1 MVSFNFQ
8 DGEMVSSPA
17 VLVLGSSSQIGT
29 GVILFTNNENRVFPP
44 QHFEVNNGRF
54 KALLHVSEGS
64 NSFQVELAG
73 NGIVNPL
80 GFPEYRGQPQIA
92 DKGRFT
98 LHFNPLPENKP
109 LHMCLMVARDSPG
122 QFDMPG
128 YRLQRGEQATL
139 DTAIRKL
146 KVAGRLMQAYT
157 QDEFRAIGLSNRT
170 FQVVEESV
178 HQQGLFGYSVDLP
191 TPHNEIKVHVLRS
204 PKTVAELRD
213 PNLAQQNPHGSNTG
227 GLFSHALDVIK
238 NTPEIFD
245 KKRLLGSAVQCA
257 VIYLD
262 ATYDT
267 KNDMILTHAA
277 LGGGDADV
285 KLAIFG
291 SHGLHSWPTNFAQ
304 VGPSFLDATQLSKRE
319 VANDAGECGT
329 SWECMNVTMG
339 AFMHE
344 VGHLFGS
351 PHQVDGV
358 MLRDY
363 VWWNRSFMTREFQ
376 SLRTGSRGE
385 TIRRDGLWPRM
396 CHWNRLDLY
405 RYLYHGSFS
414 LPTDSGDSSFGK
426 VYSSLAK
433 APQGTKEAS
442 LYHTP
447 NGTHI
452 KSDSGVYL
460 IEFITDDL
468 ARHHTVFFPRAY
480 GGQGRQSEISLDYQT
495 CYREFK
501 KATGDSKDTFDVR
514 VLSLDG
520 DIFISNFKKHASNN
534 DRQLRSDLGL
544 NRGTLTAFRS
554 DRLGKDNA
562 NEQVIGFDLSTV
574 SKVRVY
580 HGGALDGMRFY
591 FSLGQGGP
599 PPVPSRNYLGK
610 VMQKISNKEQQPL
623 SGGQRE
629 VTIGNKTGNYTDFQ
643 VPHGEQISKFHFRN
657 GAWIDAVQFE
667 TNRGTK
673 SPFYGN
679 VNGGHL
685 LTLEAPGSDYEVV
698 GMYGFTG
705 SWMDGIGVVYTGRR
719 GA

>member
-1 MVSFNFQ
+1 MAISFNFQ
-8 DGEMVSSPA
+8 DGEMVSSPT
-17 VLVLGSSSQIGT
+17 VIVLGQTSKTAT
-29 GVILFTNNENRVFPP
+29 GVVLFTNNENRVFPP
-44 QHFEVNNGRF
+44 QHFEVNNGHF
-54 KALLHVSEGS
+54 KAILHVSEGT
-64 NSFQVELAG
+64 NSFSVEIAA
-73 NGIVNPL
+73 NGVVSPL
-80 GFPEYRGQPQIA
+80 GFAEFRGQPQIA
-92 DKGRFT
+92 DLGKLL
-98 LHFNPLPENKP
+98 LHFNSLPQNKP
-109 LHMCLMVARDSPG
+109 LHLCLMVAKDSPG
-122 QFDMPG
+122 SFDMPH

-139 DTAIRKL
+139 DAAIRKI

-170 FQVVEESV
+170 FQVVEETV

-191 TPHNEIKVHVLRS
+191 TPHTEIKVHVLRS

-213 PNLAQQNPHGSNTG
+213 PNLAQQNPHGSDTG

-238 NTPEIFD
+238 TTPEIFD
-245 KKRLLGSAVQCA
+245 KKRQLGSAVQCA

-304 VGPSFLDATQLSKRE
+304 VVPSFLDATQLSKRE

-329 SWECMNVTMG
+329 SWECMNITMG

-344 VGHLFGS
+344 IGHLFGS

-385 TIRRDGLWPRM
+385 TIRTDGSWPRV

-405 RYLYHGSFS
+405 RYLYHDSFG
-414 LPTDSGDSSFGK
+414 LPIDSGDKTFGK
-426 VYSSLAK
+426 VYSTMTK
-433 APQGTKEAS
+433 MPQGTKEAS

-447 NGTHI
+447 NGTLI
-452 KSDSGVYL
+452 KSDSGVFL

-468 ARHHTVFFPRAY
+468 ARHHRVFFPRAY
-480 GGQGRQSEISLDYQT
+480 GGQGCQKEVSLDYQT
-495 CYREFK
+495 CYQEFK
-501 KATGDSKDTFDVR
+501 KSTGDSKDTFDIR

-520 DIFISNFKKHASNN
+520 DIFINDFKSHASSK
-534 DRQLRSDLGL
+534 DKQLKSDLGL
-544 NRGTLTAFRS
+544 NRGTITAYRS
-554 DRLGKDNA
+554 DRLGKVNG
-562 NEQVIGFDLSTV
+562 NEQVIGFDLKTV
-574 SKVRVY
+574 YKVRVY

-591 FSLGQGGP
+591 FTLGQSGP

-610 VMQKISNKEQQPL
+610 MMQKMSVKEQSAP
-623 SGGQRE
+623 GGQRE
-629 VTIGNKTGNYTDFQ
+629 VTIGNKKDGYTDFQ
-643 VPHGEQISKFHFRN
+643 VPQGEYITKFHFRN

-667 TNRGTK
+667 TNSGTK
-673 SPFYGN
+673 SPMYGN
-679 VNGGHL
+679 ANGGHL
-685 LTLEAPGSDYEVV
+685 LTLEAPGRDYEVV

-705 SWMDGIGVVYTGRR
+705 SWMDGVGVVYTGK
-719 GA
+719 